1 VVGVQVGD
9 DHRVDVDVVAE
20 VAQLGEDAVAAV
32 EEQAGAMLLDEV
44 AAASASGIL
53 PGRRL
58 AQHGDPHFSSIPP
71 RRFFP
76 LWDCTRMTSFETAA
90 TVLGALLV
98 GGALLSGLARRSFLS
113 LTAVFVVVGFL
124 LGADGLDVLKI
135 DPRSTFVH
143 DLAITALVLILFRD
157 GLEVDSEMLQRAWHL
172 PLRKLVLAMPITA
185 VIIALAT
192 KALVDLTWT
201 EAFLVGALLS
211 PTDPVLS
218 SSVVNNPRVPRVI
231 RHSLNLESG
240 LNDGLALPA
249 VLAFGA
255 ALVADSDFVWWKF
268 LLQDVSLGVAYGMV
282 IGYLA
287 SHVLPSGRDL
297 EHAMPAH
304 QRALYLLGVAFLTY
318 GLTTLPP
325 HGNGVIAVFV
335 CAIVLGIRRP
345 DVPEYLEMSTDIIE
359 IVKLGVF
366 VVFGSLLTLGGLFT
380 DGWAAVGVVLV
391 TLLVARTAAV
401 WIALAGTGVDGAEK
415 AFMAWFGPKGVA
427 TMTFSLLV
435 LSQAIP
441 QGERIFNL
449 AALVVVC
456 SVVAHGLT
464 DTPGAEWIGRRAE
477 QREREAAPP
486 GAPARVA

>member
-1 VVGVQVGD
+1 
-9 DHRVDVDVVAE
+9 
-20 VAQLGEDAVAAV
+20 
-32 EEQAGAMLLDEV
+32 
-44 AAASASGIL
+44 
-53 PGRRL
+53 
-58 AQHGDPHFSSIPP
+58 
-71 RRFFP
+71 
-76 LWDCTRMTSFETAA
+76 MTSFETAA

-113 LTAVFVVVGFL
+113 LTAVFVVIGFL
-124 LGADGLDVLKI
+124 LGQDGLDVLMI
-135 DPRSTFVH
+135 DPRSSFVR

-157 GLEVDSEMLQRAWHL
+157 GLEVDVGMLQREWHL
-172 PLRKLVLAMPITA
+172 PLRKLVLGMPITA
-185 VIIALAT
+185 VIVALAA
-192 KALVDLTWT
+192 KLLIGLTWT

-218 SSVVNNPRVPRVI
+218 SGVVNNPRVPRVI

-249 VLAFGA
+249 VLAFTA
-255 ALVADSDFVWWKF
+255 ALAADSDFVWWRF
-268 LLQDVSLGVAYGMV
+268 LLQDVSLGVAYGVV

-287 SHVLPSGRDL
+287 SHVLPSSQDL
-297 EHAMPAH
+297 ERSMQAH
-304 QRALYLLGVAFLTY
+304 QRALYLLGIAFLTY

-345 DVPEYLEMSTDIIE
+345 EVPQYLEMSEDIIE

-366 VVFGSLLTLGGLFT
+366 VVFGSLLTLDGLFG
-380 DGWAAVGVVLV
+380 DGWAAVGLVLV
-391 TLLVARTAAV
+391 TLLVARTAAI
-401 WIALAGTGVDGAEK
+401 WIALAGTGFDRADKG
-415 AFMAWFGPKGVA
+415 FMAWFGPKGVA

-435 LSQAIP
+435 LSEGIP
-441 QGERIFNL
+441 SGERIFNL
-449 AALVVVC
+449 AALVVMC

-477 QREREAAPP
+477 KRESAADAAVP
-486 GAPARVA
+486 APVA